1 MLSSEI
7 EWDTGMS
14 DPEHME
20 HMEAAEQEWEEPDR
34 HYILH
39 DIIVCSL
46 NKILRC
52 LWLVLCIHT
61 CTITAAGWMIFCS
74 SMSAYKNSFD

>member
-1 MLSSEI
+1 
-7 EWDTGMS
+7 MS

-20 HMEAAEQEWEEPDR
+20 HMEAGEQEWER
-34 HYILH
+34 ARQTLHLH

-52 LWLVLCIHT
+52 LCLVGYAYTLC
-61 CTITAAGWMIFCS
+61 
-74 SMSAYKNSFD
+74 